1 MLDSNRIKVYLESS
15 FFGYLTGRPSAIPKT
30 AFWQALTLQWWENHK
45 PKVDCFVSRW
55 VRVESEDGDPAAVA
69 RRRIALQGITELR
82 PPAEEVA
89 SLAEK
94 SVAAHALPSNEII
107 DAFHIATATVSK
119 MNYLL
124 TWNCKHLANYSA
136 LPKTYSVLTSA
147 GYSCP
152 VIITPEKYMEE
163 LNYE

>member
-1 MLDSNRIKVYLESS
+1 MQFLKPH
-15 FFGYLTGRPSAIPKT
+15 FGKLSLCNGGKITNPKSIVLFPDGCELNQKMVT
-30 AFWQALTLQWWENHK
+30 RQ
-45 PKVDCFVSRW
+45 RW
-55 VRVESEDGDPAAVA
+55 PAEEF
-69 RRRIALQGITELR
+69 TELR

-94 SVAAHALPSNEII
+94 LVAAHALPSNEII